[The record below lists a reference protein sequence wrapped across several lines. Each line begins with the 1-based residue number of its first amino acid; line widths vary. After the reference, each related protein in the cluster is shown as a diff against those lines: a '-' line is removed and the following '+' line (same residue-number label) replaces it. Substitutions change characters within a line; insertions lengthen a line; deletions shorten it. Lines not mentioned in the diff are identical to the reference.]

1 MKFSNI
7 HFESLKSSIASSDID
22 LTQTKKR
29 YDVLGYSE
37 TRFLWDIFW
46 ATSFHKDPSF
56 REANYKDLHIQT
68 AIKKAILE
76 LTKQ

>member
-76 LTKQ
+76 LTK

>member
-1 MKFSNI
+1 MKFNNI

-22 LTQTKKR
+22 LKQTKKR
-29 YDVLGYSE
+29 YDDLGYSE

-76 LTKQ
+76 LTK